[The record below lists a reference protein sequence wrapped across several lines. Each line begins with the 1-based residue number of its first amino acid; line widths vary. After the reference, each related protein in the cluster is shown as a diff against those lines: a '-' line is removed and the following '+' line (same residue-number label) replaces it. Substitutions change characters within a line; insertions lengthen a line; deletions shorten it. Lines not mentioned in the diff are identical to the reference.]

1 MKNKS
6 QRLYCHI
13 YQLVVLEGKGLQGDL
28 HLRSKKLL
36 ILPAVDCGN
45 KAVRFHPNLLGEVV
59 PEMPPGLLPR
69 AVGHNGQDGVHR
81 EGQVH

>member
-6 QRLYCHI
+6 QRLFDHI
-13 YQLVVLEGKGLQGDL
+13 QNCWLRGDL
-28 HLRSKKLL
+28 DLKSKKLL
-36 ILPAVDCGN
+36 LLPAVDCGN
-45 KAVRFHPNLLGEVV
+45 KAVGFHPNLLGEVV